1 MHATVGCAPLDKI
14 SCTMRLLRL
23 PHAGSQIY
31 HLFFRQFQ
39 KQNLGSAQQVR
50 IRQYRR
56 RGAPASQGRHLP
68 SLSMCRQWRWRGDPI
83 CMLSKNFQTNHQLDV
98 D

>member
-1 MHATVGCAPLDKI
+1 MNATVGCAPLDKI

-39 KQNLGSAQQVR
+39 TSKIPDLTILFLLLILVLTHKKTVNKQSITDHFVNR
-50 IRQYRR
+50 
-56 RGAPASQGRHLP
+56 
-68 SLSMCRQWRWRGDPI
+68 
-83 CMLSKNFQTNHQLDV
+83 F
-98 D
+98 